1 MATKAKT
8 AKKTTLKIEADELE
22 RLKYTLQVND
32 KVISNLR
39 DSNAQLQREVNKLE
53 DELAVLKHKANSRP
67 WLMRKLGL

>member
-8 AKKTTLKIEADELE
+8 AKKTISKIETDELE
-22 RLKYTLQVND
+22 RLKYTIQVND
-32 KVISNLR
+32 KIISNLR

-53 DELAVLKHKANSRP
+53 DELAALKHKANTRH